1 MWEIR
6 VGRYMV
12 IVDHEVNG
20 VVEAVG
26 KESGRCSSG
35 GKLGL
40 RIGSF
45 CKGRLV
51 SLCQKYTKHRM
62 L

>member
-1 MWEIR
+1 
-6 VGRYMV
+6 MV

-35 GKLGL
+35 GELGL

-51 SLCQKYTKHRM
+51 NVCQKYRSYET
-62 L
+62 